1 MPPKPKRDIIREL
14 QDIGKDIIDKNIIRN
29 INETMEQPKPHTY
42 AKHKILSEY
51 LKRWYPILGSWNSEL
66 VYIDGFAG
74 SGIYKDGSLG
84 SPLIAYYTFVTH
96 RDYPNTLSMK
106 KAEFIFIEKD
116 ASRANTLK
124 SVLNYVKDILKN
136 KGYQISSNT
145 IYRVY
150 TQEFEKIIKGVIKG
164 ISERKVALFAF
175 IDPYGYTQYT
185 LPTII
190 EILKYQYS
198 SEILLN
204 FMTGFMDRFI
214 SDKNHLDTIKE
225 ELGLT
230 QDQIQDILNTKNMEE
245 RSKKLVNILYSK
257 IYEEFKKYNTGKKI
271 YYQSFTILSKNN
283 TPLYEL
289 VHLTKHEKGVEE
301 MKKSMIEA
309 SNVAGLKFS
318 DYYYDPKAV
327 PITNFIYSKRS
338 EEQDEEAAKYIY
350 NNLCNKVKQIS
361 LKELKSY
368 VIIETPYVWRKN
380 ILKILTKKYK
390 VREVRGK
397 EDKIII
403 C

>member
-1 MPPKPKRDIIREL
+1 MI
-14 QDIGKDIIDKNIIRN
+14 KD
-29 INETMEQPKPHTY
+29 
-42 AKHKILSEY
+42 
-51 LKRWYPILGSWNSEL
+51 
-66 VYIDGFAG
+66 
-74 SGIYKDGSLG
+74 
-84 SPLIAYYTFVTH
+84 
-96 RDYPNTLSMK
+96 
-106 KAEFIFIEKD
+106 
-116 ASRANTLK
+116 
-124 SVLNYVKDILKN
+124 
-136 KGYQISSNT
+136 
-145 IYRVY
+145 
-150 TQEFEKIIKGVIKG
+150 

-230 QDQIQDILNTKNMEE
+230 QEQIQDILNTKNREE

-289 VHLTKHEKGVEE
+289 VHLTKHEKGVEK
-301 MKKSMIEA
+301 MKESMIEA

-327 PITNFIYSKRS
+327 PITNFIYSKR
-338 EEQDEEAAKYIY
+338 
-350 NNLCNKVKQIS
+350 
-361 LKELKSY
+361 
-368 VIIETPYVWRKN
+368 R
-380 ILKILTKKYK
+380 
-390 VREVRGK
+390 
-397 EDKIII
+397 
-403 C
+403 